1 MDDRF
6 LQWNREATMKL
17 PERFEL
23 KMKELLHEEFDA
35 YVKCFDEKHYGG
47 LRVNTLKI
55 TTEEFEKICPFEI
68 KKIPWVPNGYF
79 YQLEDQ
85 PARHPYYFAGLYYIQ
100 EPSAMT
106 PASLLPVNPG
116 ERVLDLCAAPGGK
129 TTELGAKLKDQ
140 GVLVCNDISNSRA
153 KALLKNVELI
163 GVRNAT
169 VVSEAPSK
177 LAKYFEG
184 YFDKILVD
192 APCSGEGMFRKQ
204 PSIMKNWEQY
214 GVEYYNN
221 LQKDII
227 LEAARMLKPGGYMV
241 YSTCTFSPE
250 ENEGTVKFLKENFPE
265 FEVMDAMQVAKEI
278 YGDRVD
284 YTGFAPGHPEWADA
298 PQEVEKC
305 IRLWPHKING
315 EGHFVTLLRKG
326 TSEEVAEQLHETLTT
341 NLSDAIQR
349 SKIKLPEETVQFLAE
364 LKLKLDDGDFK
375 VRKDMLYY
383 VPKQLTDNFGLR
395 TLRHGLLLGELKKNR
410 FEPSQALA
418 SCMRI
423 GDYDNVINLSVE
435 NPSVIR
441 YLKCETIEIK
451 EEELLPIPVTNDK
464 GQVSFEVVPP
474 KKGWVL
480 ICVDSFPLGWG
491 KLSGDTVK
499 NKYLSGWRWM

>member
-1 MDDRF
+1 
-6 LQWNREATMKL
+6 MKL
-17 PERFEL
+17 PESFEL
-23 KMKELLHEEFDA
+23 KMKELLGEEFED
-35 YVKCFDEKHYGG
+35 YIRCFDDKHYGG

-55 TTEEFEKICPFEI
+55 SPEEFEKICPFEI

-79 YQLEDQ
+79 YNLEEQ

-106 PASLLPVNPG
+106 PASLLPVEPG
-116 ERVLDLCAAPGGK
+116 DKVLDLCAAPGGK
-129 TTELGAKLKDQ
+129 TTELGAKLKDL

-153 KALLKNVELI
+153 KALLKNVEVI
-163 GVRNAT
+163 GVRNVMVA
-169 VVSEAPSK
+169 SEAPSK
-177 LAKYFEG
+177 LVKSFEG

-214 GVEYYNN
+214 GVGYYNK
-221 LQKDII
+221 LQKEII
-227 LEAARMLKPGGYMV
+227 LDAARMLKPGGYMV

-250 ENEGTVKFLKENFPE
+250 ENEGTVKFLKENFEE
-265 FEVMDAMQVAKEI
+265 FHVVDAMAVAKEI

-298 PQEVEKC
+298 PEEVKDC

-315 EGHFVTLLRKG
+315 EGHFVTLLQKG
-326 TSEEVAEQLHETLTT
+326 HGEQHSASVQPAKRINVEAVMKKNKTV
-341 NLSDAIQR
+341 LS
-349 SKIKLPEETVQFLAE
+349 EETVDFLKT
-364 LKLKLDDGDFK
+364 LNIKLGEGEFKL
-375 VRKDMLYY
+375 RKDMLYY
-383 VPKQLTDNFGLR
+383 VPEDLPDNFGLR
-395 TLRHGLLLGELKKNR
+395 TLRHGLLLGEIKKNR

-418 SCMRI
+418 SSMRI

-441 YLKCETIEIK
+441 YLKCETIDLN
-451 EEELLPIPVTNDK
+451 EEELLPIPVVHPDGTVENK
-464 GQVSFEVVPP
+464 VVSP
-474 KKGWVL
+474 KNGWVL

-491 KLSGDTVK
+491 KLANGSVK

>member
-1 MDDRF
+1 
-6 LQWNREATMKL
+6 MKL
-17 PERFEL
+17 PESFEV
-23 KMKELLHEEFDA
+23 KMKELLGEEFEA
-35 YVKCFDEKHYGG
+35 YIKCFDDKHFGG

-68 KKIPWVPNGYF
+68 KKVPWVPNGYF
-79 YQLEDQ
+79 YNLEDQ

-106 PASLLPVNPG
+106 PASLLPVQPG
-116 ERVLDLCAAPGGK
+116 DKVLDLCAAPGGK

-153 KALLKNVELI
+153 KALLKNVEII

-177 LAKYFEG
+177 LAKYFEE

-221 LQKDII
+221 LQKEII
-227 LEAARMLKPGGYMV
+227 LDAARMLKPGGYMV

-250 ENEGTVKFLKENFPE
+250 ENEGTVKFLKENFEE
-265 FEVMDAMQVAKEI
+265 FHVVDAMAVAKEI

-298 PQEVEKC
+298 PEEVKDC

-326 TSEEVAEQLHETLTT
+326 EATESNRSEKTTSALDVEALMQHSKVSLT
-341 NLSDAIQR
+341 
-349 SKIKLPEETVQFLAE
+349 EETVEFLKS
-364 LKLKLDDGDFK
+364 LNIKLDEGEFK
-375 VRKDMLYY
+375 LRKDLLYY
-383 VPKQLTDNFGLR
+383 VPAQLTDNFGLR
-395 TLRHGLLLGELKKNR
+395 TLRHGLLLGEMKKNR

-418 SCMRI
+418 SSMRI
-423 GDYDNVINLSVE
+423 GDYDNVVNLSVE

-441 YLKCETIEIK
+441 YLKCETIDVK
-451 EEELLPIPVTNDK
+451 EEELLPIPVIDEV
-464 GQVSFEVVPP
+464 GQTQLKVVPP
-474 KKGWVL
+474 KNGWVL

-491 KLSGDTVK
+491 KLSGGSVK

>member
-1 MDDRF
+1 
-6 LQWNREATMKL
+6 MKL
-17 PERFEL
+17 PESFEV
-23 KMKELLHEEFDA
+23 KMKELLGEEFEA
-35 YVKCFDEKHYGG
+35 YIKCFDDKHFGG

-79 YQLEDQ
+79 YNLEDQ

-106 PASLLPVNPG
+106 PASLLPVLPG
-116 ERVLDLCAAPGGK
+116 DKVLDLCAAPGGK

-153 KALLKNVELI
+153 KALLKNVEII
-163 GVRNAT
+163 GVRNAA
-169 VVSEAPSK
+169 VVSEAPGK
-177 LAKYFEG
+177 LAKCFEE

-214 GVEYYNN
+214 GVDYYNN
-221 LQKDII
+221 LQKEII
-227 LEAARMLKPGGYMV
+227 LDAARMLKPGGYMV

-250 ENEGTVKFLKENFPE
+250 ENEGTVKFLKENFEE
-265 FEVMDAMQVAKEI
+265 FHVVDAMAVAKEI

-298 PQEVEKC
+298 PEEVKDC

-326 TSEEVAEQLHETLTT
+326 EATELNRSEKSTT
-341 NLSDAIQR
+341 VLDVEAVMKR
-349 SKIKLPEETVQFLAE
+349 SKVSLPEETVEFLTS
-364 LKLKLDDGDFK
+364 LNIKLDEGEFK
-375 VRKDMLYY
+375 LRKDMLYY
-383 VPKQLTDNFGLR
+383 VPAQLTDNFGLR
-395 TLRHGLLLGELKKNR
+395 TLRHGLLLGEMKKNR

-418 SCMRI
+418 SSMRM
-423 GDYDNVINLSVE
+423 GDYDNVVNLSVE

-441 YLKCETIEIK
+441 YLKCETIDVK
-451 EEELLPIPVTNDK
+451 EEELLPIPVVDED
-464 GQVSFEVVPP
+464 GQTELKVVPP
-474 KKGWVL
+474 KNGWVL

-491 KLSGDTVK
+491 KLSGGSVK

>member
-1 MDDRF
+1 
-6 LQWNREATMKL
+6 MKL
-17 PERFEL
+17 PESFEE
-23 KMKELLHEEFDA
+23 KMKELLGEEFEA
-35 YVKCFDEKHYGG
+35 YIQCFDEKHYGG

-79 YQLEDQ
+79 YNLEDQ

-106 PASLLPVNPG
+106 PASLLPVQPG
-116 ERVLDLCAAPGGK
+116 DKVLDLCAAPGGK

-177 LAKYFEG
+177 LAKYFEE

-204 PSIMKNWEQY
+204 PGIMKNWEQY
-214 GVEYYNN
+214 GVDYYNK
-221 LQKDII
+221 LQKEII
-227 LEAARMLKPGGYMV
+227 LDAARMLKPGGYMV

-250 ENEGTVKFLKENFPE
+250 ENEGTVKFLKENFEE
-265 FEVMDAMQVAKEI
+265 FHVVDAMAIAKEI

-298 PQEVEKC
+298 AEEVKDC

-315 EGHFVTLLRKG
+315 EGHFVTLFRKG
-326 TSEEVAEQLHETLTT
+326 EGTDLNHSEKKTCVLDVEAVMK
-341 NLSDAIQR
+341 R
-349 SKIKLPEETVQFLAE
+349 SNVSLPEETVDFLKSLNIQLDE
-364 LKLKLDDGDFK
+364 GEFKL
-375 VRKDMLYY
+375 RKDMLYY
-383 VPKQLTDNFGLR
+383 VPAQLTDNFGLR
-395 TLRHGLLLGELKKNR
+395 TLRHGLLLGEMKKNR

-418 SCMRI
+418 SSMRM
-423 GDYDNVINLSVE
+423 GDYENVVNLSVE

-441 YLKCETIEIK
+441 YLKCETIDVK
-451 EEELLPIPVTNDK
+451 EEELLPIPVVGED
-464 GQVSFEVVPP
+464 GQTELKVVPP
-474 KKGWVL
+474 ANGWVL

-491 KLSGDTVK
+491 KLANGSVK